1 MLPEAVLLLTYILF
15 AILMDCKW
23 SKSFQ
28 KRGLLIMHYNFLN
41 KSFQKDQ
48 KNLES

>member
-23 SKSFQ
+23 SKSSHK
-28 KRGLLIMHYNFLN
+28 KRFAYYAL
-41 KSFQKDQ
+41 
-48 KNLES
+48 